1 MGIQHA
7 VGVEMDYLGSI
18 DKGDV
23 EQIRNEQPAKKFA
36 ATGRVG
42 PRVLFVSGCS
52 CVARMG
58 GPAGDVVGD
67 AVKVAADV
75 DAQFQVLGDFQVA
88 LANQSEDLV
97 EGNRLSGVVM
107 AEIKQVSDLLVALR
121 PLPRSRGDDEA
132 PGGIAGSGA
141 AAHIH
146 LSPH

>member
-1 MGIQHA
+1 MKRLRLNLVIRA
-7 VGVEMDYLGSI
+7 NNVELHDDSATNDKVVKSVSI

-42 PRVLFVSGCS
+42 PRVFFVSGCS

-75 DAQFQVLGDFQVA
+75 DAQFQFLGDFQKIW
-88 LANQSEDLV
+88 N
-97 EGNRLSGVVM
+97 LS
-107 AEIKQVSDLLVALR
+107 
-121 PLPRSRGDDEA
+121 
-132 PGGIAGSGA
+132 
-141 AAHIH
+141 
-146 LSPH
+146 